1 MLPALEEGAMGQGM
15 WWPPATG
22 VALSWQTT
30 RTWGPESHHCKEP
43 CVQGKEGANTLA
55 SDLQD
60 PQTKVVVLVQAAVGH
75 SSPGGSVLS
84 DVLDETEHVK
94 NASLY

>member
-1 MLPALEEGAMGQGM
+1 M
-15 WWPPATG
+15 
-22 VALSWQTT
+22 
-30 RTWGPESHHCKEP
+30 
-43 CVQGKEGANTLA
+43 QGKEGANTLA

-94 NASLY
+94 NAVCIDPCERFFQCSRLRLD